1 MSFANLIAEMQLMAK
16 SLPADAAGEGDDDDA
31 AIQAA
36 AGEDA
41 AAAAAAAAGAAGG
54 QGGAKGGGAK
64 PAELEAG
71 GGGAGGGDGAEPLRK
86 SFKVQMADGTEGEAY
101 DATEVLEA
109 LQGRVESTEEAVLKA
124 LGMSVDLIKA
134 QGAQLAEQGGLL
146 KKLNADLA
154 RLAGEGRG
162 RKAIVSV
169 IEKPSPTETL
179 AKSEPAGI
187 TRDDFFLK
195 AEAAQKAGRI
205 TGLEVATAESYLN
218 RGLPVPAQIIQR
230 VLA

>member
-1 MSFANLIAEMQLMAK
+1 MSFENLIAEMSQMAK
-16 SLPADAAGEGDDDDA
+16 SLPVAAAGEGDEDDA

-41 AAAAAAAAGAAGG
+41 AAAATASAAGATGG
-54 QGGAKGGGAK
+54 QGGVKRAGAK
-64 PAELEAG
+64 PTEVEAGEG
-71 GGGAGGGDGAEPLRK
+71 GGGGEPLRK
-86 SFKVQMADGTEGEAY
+86 SFKVQLSDGSEGEAY
-101 DATEVLEA
+101 DATEILEA
-109 LQGRVESTEEAVLKA
+109 LQGRVESTEESVLKA

-134 QGAQLAEQGGLL
+134 QGAQLAEQASLL

-154 RLAGEGRG
+154 RIAGEGRG

-169 IEKPSPTETL
+169 PEKPSPTETL
-179 AKSEPAGI
+179 AKSEPAGV
-187 TRDDFFLK
+187 TRDEFFLK